1 MRRIF
6 QYMMLAMSLSMVSF
20 SMQSCGRED
29 VIEEEHLAQIYAEML
44 MTDQWINSTPG
55 VRMIADT
62 SLVYEPILKKYGYTS
77 AEYRNSVEYYL
88 EDPDEYAD
96 IMAMTIDIL
105 DRRLAFLREQKSLL
119 QEEKELQNFVKK
131 VARDISMDKAWDYVA
146 RLEDERFG
154 MIDSLSVEWD
164 TLAYYYRMV
173 SLPWSERVDT
183 LQVADSLAA
192 LDSLPPLD
200 SLTSLDSLPPVD
212 SVPSLD
218 SLGIKASL
226 RAFHKNIKKLS
237 ETLFNK

>member
-96 IMAMTIDIL
+96 
-105 DRRLAFLREQKSLL
+105 QK
-119 QEEKELQNFVKK
+119 
-131 VARDISMDKAWDYVA
+131 R
-146 RLEDERFG
+146 
-154 MIDSLSVEWD
+154 SLSVSGD
-164 TLAYYYRMV
+164 RRPAGTAGTGAV
-173 SLPWSERVDT
+173 G
-183 LQVADSLAA
+183 QA
-192 LDSLPPLD
+192 
-200 SLTSLDSLPPVD
+200 
-212 SVPSLD
+212 
-218 SLGIKASL
+218 
-226 RAFHKNIKKLS
+226 
-237 ETLFNK
+237 ETKPFSGRIRR